1 MSQTP
6 KSRRNRIIAV
16 IAVLLLL
23 LLLLLVRCAPLQPVA
38 EAPPPITPA
47 PAASAGA
54 QPSAPVPGAA
64 EPAEV
69 LTPAT
74 LQAAAQVV
82 AGTEF
87 PVIWTGPDNRGDF
100 LTIVRQDAAAQDSGT
115 YALTRDGS
123 PLVLTAPIET
133 GEWELRY
140 VATRSRTVLARLPLT
155 VTPAGATL
163 DASAEVTLD
172 TPVTVAWTGPA
183 NQGDY
188 ITIVAKDEADGK
200 FGPYTLVNQGSPLK
214 VTAPAKAGDAE
225 LRYMTGQ
232 GAKVLAR
239 RPLRIIAPEVSL
251 SAPAQAVA
259 GSALAVTWTG
269 PANQGDYITVVTAA
283 TRDGQY
289 GNYTTVNKGSPLDVT
304 MLMEPGDAELR
315 YMTGRGAQVLAR
327 RAIRIVAPE
336 VTLDA
341 PASAATGAPV
351 SVKWTGP
358 SNQGDYLTIVSK
370 DTPDG
375 QYGPYTMTTRGSP
388 LTVNAPKAAGEA
400 EVRYMSGQG
409 AKVLARRPI
418 LINP

>member
-1 MSQTP
+1 MSQSP
-6 KSRRNRIIAV
+6 KSRRNRVVAI
-16 IAVLLLL
+16 VLAILIL
-23 LLLLLVRCAPLQPVA
+23 LLLLLVRCPRSRPVA
-38 EAPPPITPA
+38 EAPGPVGAA
-47 PAASAGA
+47 PVAAATARS
-54 QPSAPVPGAA
+54 SAPVPGTP

-82 AGTEF
+82 AGAEF
-87 PVIWTGPDNRGDF
+87 PVTWNGPDNNGDF
-100 LTIVRQDAAAQDSGT
+100 LTIVRKDAPAHDSGA
-115 YALTRDGS
+115 YALTRGGS
-123 PLVLTAPIET
+123 PLALTAPIET

-140 VATRSRTVLARLPLT
+140 VATRSRTVLGRLPLT
-155 VTPAGATL
+155 VTPAGATIE
-163 DASAEVTLD
+163 APAEVTLD
-172 TPVTVAWTGPA
+172 TPVSVAWTGPA

-239 RPLRIIAPEVSL
+239 RPLRIVAPDVSL

-259 GSALAVTWTG
+259 GSAVAVIWTG
-269 PANQGDYITVVTAA
+269 PANQGDYITVVAA
-283 TRDGQY
+283 GARDGQY
-289 GNYTTVNKGSPLDVT
+289 GNYTTVNKGSTLDVT
-304 MLMEPGDAELR
+304 VPMEPGDAELR
-315 YMTGRGAQVLAR
+315 YTTGRGAQVLAR
-327 RAIRIVAPE
+327 RAIRIVAAE

-341 PASAATGAPV
+341 PASAAAGAPI
-351 SVKWTGP
+351 SIKWTGP
-358 SNQGDYLTIVSK
+358 SNQGDYLTIVTK
-370 DTPDG
+370 GTPDG
-375 QYGPYTMTTRGSP
+375 QYGAYTLTNRGSP

-418 LINP
+418 SINP

>member
-1 MSQTP
+1 MSQ
-6 KSRRNRIIAV
+6 KSRRPVV
-16 IAVLLLL
+16 IAIIVAILIL
-23 LLLLLVRCAPLQPVA
+23 LLLLLVRCTRTKPVA
-38 EAPPPITPA
+38 ESPA
-47 PAASAGA
+47 PDTSVPAVAATARS
-54 QPSAPVPGAA
+54 STPVPGEP

-74 LQAAAQVV
+74 LQAAASVV
-82 AGTEF
+82 AGAEF
-87 PVIWTGPDNRGDF
+87 SVTWTGPNNRGDF
-100 LTIVRQDAAAQDSGT
+100 LTVVRKETADRDSGA
-115 YALTRDGS
+115 YALTRGGS
-123 PLVLTAPIET
+123 PLALTAPIET

-140 VATRSRTVLARLPLT
+140 VAARSRTVLARLPLT

-163 DASAEVTLD
+163 DAPAEVTLD
-172 TPVTVAWTGPA
+172 TPVSVTWTGPA

-239 RPLRIIAPEVSL
+239 RPLRIVAPDVSL
-251 SAPAQAVA
+251 SAPAEAIA
-259 GSALAVTWTG
+259 GSAVAVTWTG

-289 GNYTTVNKGSPLDVT
+289 GNYSTVNKGSPLDVT
-304 MLMEPGDAELR
+304 MLMEPGEAELR

-327 RAIRIVAPE
+327 RAIRIVAAE
-336 VTLDA
+336 VTLEA
-341 PASAATGAPV
+341 PAGATAGSPV
-351 SVKWTGP
+351 SVQWTGP
-358 SNQGDYLTIVSK
+358 NNVGDYLTIVAK
-370 DTPDG
+370 GTPDG
-375 QYGPYTMTTRGSP
+375 QFGPYTQTTRGSP

-400 EVRYMSGQG
+400 ELRYMSGQG